1 MAALG
6 KKMDGVIGQEP
17 AVRETHQDGGLS
29 ASLLAML
36 KVEDEARGAESLPE
50 LQVLIANELMRLNG
64 ARQVFVFKC
73 GIRRLEVAAVSSLS
87 SFDRNAP
94 LVQAIEAI
102 IEKLAREAGA
112 GKPHEF
118 EASAYAGANDSIL
131 RTYPFRWLMWVP
143 LAARNDRQLGGVLLA
158 RETAWGKSDGVVTS
172 RLARVFSHCWAA
184 LEGTGQA
191 RRSAFVTRRTAGLA
205 IVAVTAL
212 LMLPVAMTTLAPF
225 EIGSK
230 DEFII
235 AAPLDGV
242 IDAVDVEPNAAVKK
256 DQVLV
261 RFSDTVLRNRL
272 EVAEREVAVAD
283 ARLVKTQQLA
293 FADIRGRHDISI
305 ARAELAL
312 RSSERDYARDLL
324 QKAEIRSSRDGLAV
338 FTDKRELIGKPVATG
353 ERILHIANPEMTEV
367 RIDVPVSDALIL
379 RKDARVKIFLDSD
392 PLRPRESL
400 VRHADYLAR
409 VGPGDVLAF
418 RVVAD
423 LVSDGA
429 ALPRLGARGTAQLY
443 GETVPLAFYLFRR
456 PLSALRQRIGL

>member
-1 MAALG
+1 M
-6 KKMDGVIGQEP
+6 
-17 AVRETHQDGGLS
+17 
-29 ASLLAML
+29 
-36 KVEDEARGAESLPE
+36 
-50 LQVLIANELMRLNG
+50 
-64 ARQVFVFKC
+64 
-73 GIRRLEVAAVSSLS
+73 
-87 SFDRNAP
+87 
-94 LVQAIEAI
+94 
-102 IEKLAREAGA
+102 
-112 GKPHEF
+112 
-118 EASAYAGANDSIL
+118 
-131 RTYPFRWLMWVP
+131 P